1 MKHIAQS
8 FCLLTLIL
16 LLSCGGSNKSE
27 TTGMSTWERVESSG
41 VLRIGTDATYSPF
54 EFMDTESES
63 LVGYDIDLMDAL
75 CAELGVTPDFMVVP
89 FEGVIAGLNAEK
101 YDCIISAMTI
111 TDGRKQSI
119 AFSDPYYS
127 AGQIIAIRTDNE
139 NIESI
144 EDLQGKKI
152 GVQMGTTGMLLAQT
166 IEGVELVPFD
176 HIGAAFIDLGNGRV
190 DAVINDLPVTL
201 RAIRD
206 RGEIETVGTVLTSE
220 QYGIG
225 VRQGDTLLLHS
236 INSALD
242 TLKARGFFDQLKEKW
257 F

>member
-8 FCLLTLIL
+8 FCLLALIVF
-16 LLSCGGSNKSE
+16 LSCGGSDDSE
-27 TTGMSTWERVESSG
+27 KTEMSTWERVESSG

-54 EFMDTESES
+54 EFMDTDTEA
-63 LVGYDIDLMDAL
+63 LVGYDIDLMQAL
-75 CAELGVTPDFMVVP
+75 CAELRVTPDFMIVP
-89 FEGVIAGLNAEK
+89 FEGIIAGLNAEK

-111 TDGRKQSI
+111 TDERKQSI

-139 NIESI
+139 DIESI

-166 IEGVELVPFD
+166 IEDAELVPFD
-176 HIGAAFIDLGNGRV
+176 HIGAAFIDLSNDRV

-206 RGEIETVGTVLTSE
+206 RGEIETVGAVLTSE
-220 QYGIG
+220 EYGIG
-225 VRQGDTLLLHS
+225 VRQGDTLLLQN

-242 TLKARGFFDQLKEKW
+242 TLKARGYFDQLEEKW